1 MMGRGKCYN
10 SPYDPQLSC
19 FSRHGIFKTH
29 VTRTWYAYV
38 FNMLWENDQHVLL
51 KPHWEEL
58 RQFSLMQGSQQYKFT
73 ALQRLL
79 ALLLFLLYRPQDLGH
94 LDIPQNTILILYV
107 DVMLIRSDKEYQV
120 LWLPKKT
127 QARWRER
134 KILTNNG
141 NMISVQ
147 SLRF

>member
-1 MMGRGKCYN
+1 
-10 SPYDPQLSC
+10 
-19 FSRHGIFKTH
+19 
-29 VTRTWYAYV
+29 
-38 FNMLWENDQHVLL
+38 
-51 KPHWEEL
+51 
-58 RQFSLMQGSQQYKFT
+58 MQGSQQYKFT